1 MGFSLFNKQSKEEK
15 FWNWFTKNQE
25 TYYNEIENLEIREQI
40 FNKLSSELKK
50 VQPDLVFEFSPIHET
65 GIREFTI
72 SADGIKENFPS
83 VIELVNKAPKID
95 NWQFNAFR
103 QRIPGDEIG
112 LNFGDF
118 KISYDDLFFRYQEVD
133 GELGVELNIR
143 DYNGEGMK
151 QNAVYI
157 LLDNLLG
164 EYDTTISIGWID
176 WERLDESKLD
186 EMIPIIKLRDL
197 IDKRKAE

>member
-25 TYYNEIENLEIREQI
+25 TYFKEIENLEIREQI
-40 FNKLSSELKK
+40 FNNLSTELKK
-50 VQPDLVFEFSPIHET
+50 VQNDLVFEFSPIHEN
-65 GIREFTI
+65 GIREFTV

-83 VIELVNKAPKID
+83 VTNLIEKAPEIE

-164 EYDTTISIGWID
+164 EYDTTVSIGWID
-176 WERLDESKLD
+176 WEKLDESKLD

>member
-1 MGFSLFNKQSKEEK
+1 MGFSIFNKQSKEEL

-25 TYYNEIENLEIREQI
+25 TYYNGIENLEIREKI
-40 FNKLSSELKK
+40 FDKLSSELQK
-50 VQPDLVFEFSPIHET
+50 VQSGLVFEFSPIHENGT
-65 GIREFTI
+65 REFTI
-72 SADGIKENFPS
+72 SADGIKSNFSS
-83 VIELVNKAPKID
+83 VISLVEKSPKMEK
-95 NWQFNAFR
+95 WKFNAFR
-103 QRIPGDEIG
+103 QRVPGDEIG
-112 LNFGDF
+112 LNFGEF
-118 KISYDDLFFRYQEVD
+118 KISYKDLYFRYQEVD

-143 DYNGEGMK
+143 DYNGESKK

-176 WERLDESKLD
+176 WEKLDESKLD

-197 IDKRKAE
+197 IDRRKME

>member
-25 TYYNEIENLEIREQI
+25 TYYKEIENLEIREQI
-40 FNKLSSELKK
+40 FGNLSTELQK
-50 VQPDLVFEFSPIHET
+50 VQSDLVFEFSPIHES
-65 GIREFTI
+65 GIREFTV

-83 VIELVNKAPKID
+83 VIKLIDKAPKIE

-112 LNFGDF
+112 LNFGEF
-118 KISYDDLFFRYQEVD
+118 KISYDDLYFRYQEID

-143 DYNGEGMK
+143 DYNGESVK

-164 EYDTTISIGWID
+164 EYDTTIVIGWID
-176 WERLDESKLD
+176 WEKLD
-186 EMIPIIKLRDL
+186 ENKIDEVIPIIKLRDL

>member
-1 MGFSLFNKQSKEEK
+1 MGFSIFNKQSKEEK

-25 TYYNEIENLEIREQI
+25 TYYNGVENLEIREQL
-40 FNKLSSELKK
+40 FDKLSNELQK
-50 VQPDLVFEFSPIHET
+50 VQSDLVFEFSPIHEN
-65 GIREFTI
+65 GIREFTV
-72 SADGIKENFPS
+72 SADGIKENFSS
-83 VIELVNKAPKID
+83 VISLVDKSPKMDKWKI
-95 NWQFNAFR
+95 NAFR
-103 QRIPGDEIG
+103 QRVSGDEIG

-118 KISYDDLFFRYQEVD
+118 KISYKDLYFRYQEVD

-164 EYDTTISIGWID
+164 EYDTTIAIGWID
-176 WERLDESKLD
+176 WEKLDESKLD
-186 EMIPIIKLRDL
+186 EMIPIIKSFR
-197 IDKRKAE
+197 